1 MDPAGQGFCSKFGHI
16 FSAVALNLP
25 IALALS
31 EIAEDQEGCLAELW
45 DESVYRV
52 TQILLDL
59 LINANRVFE
68 IDDLWTNTLGG
79 YLAWRAFQL
88 GQKIWKN
95 RQDDA
100 FKRN

>member
-1 MDPAGQGFCSKFGHI
+1 MS
-16 FSAVALNLP
+16 
-25 IALALS
+25 LS
-31 EIAEDQEGCLAELW
+31 IEA
-45 DESVYRV
+45 

-95 RQDDA
+95 RQGDA
-100 FKRN
+100 FKID